1 MTARIDNEF
10 RVVRRRRVTE
20 PEQREEKGIRLA
32 EGMDIMLNDP
42 HRHAAVLRACEIGL
56 ALRGAYTTE
65 EKIQLRKE
73 IKEHLTALHGSFATL
88 ADRDKLLKAYLGDGD
103 DITHAEMESDYVMPR
118 SEGGEASIR
127 RGKGKRGRKPHV
139 GQVQG
144 RGGPDGGVLQGRQ
157 GGGEAQRK
165 ARHGTVQVGYG
176 IYPGRGRLKHQL
188 VLSVGYLI
196 LQLCYEILGI
206 EAHLLLSRPA
216 SDRYLL
222 RLLLLLAED

>member
-118 SEGGEASIR
+118 SEGGYEKRSNILMKVYSLPEVEIDRIAKLHRMVNNDSDETAVSGHISIPVPQNEDEEVEHSA
-127 RGKGKRGRKPHV
+127 GALFEK
-139 GQVQG
+139 
-144 RGGPDGGVLQGRQ
+144 
-157 GGGEAQRK
+157 
-165 ARHGTVQVGYG
+165 
-176 IYPGRGRLKHQL
+176 
-188 VLSVGYLI
+188 
-196 LQLCYEILGI
+196 
-206 EAHLLLSRPA
+206 LLLFNERELDYTEKMAKAGEPA
-216 SDRYLL
+216 
-222 RLLLLLAED
+222 ANQP